1 MERKNMNWKKRK
13 LFGSMFMLLLLFVLP
28 FIIMSLWNAILPDVF
43 NATTIT
49 YWQALGLFI
58 LSRILFGGFR
68 CGGPGRG
75 SRRRFGRAG
84 IKEKFM
90 NMTDD
95 EKVAF
100 KQRWKDRCRNNK
112 NC

>member
-1 MERKNMNWKKRK
+1 
-13 LFGSMFMLLLLFVLP
+13 
-28 FIIMSLWNAILPDVF
+28 MSLWNAILPEVL

-68 CGGPGRG
+68 CGGPARG
-75 SRRRFGRAG
+75 VKPGFGRAS

-90 NMTDD
+90 NMTDA

-100 KQRWKDRCRNNK
+100 KQRWKDRCK
-112 NC
+112 H

>member
-1 MERKNMNWKKRK
+1 MERKSNNWKKRK
-13 LFGSMFMLLLLFVLP
+13 LFKALFMLGLLFLLP
-28 FIIMSLWNAILPDVF
+28 FIIMGLWNAILPEVL
-43 NATTIT
+43 NASAIT

-58 LSRILFGGFR
+58 LSRILFGGFG

-75 SRRRFGRAG
+75 GSRFGRAS

-90 NMTDD
+90 NMTDE

-100 KQRWKDRCRNNK
+100 KQRWKERCRH
-112 NC
+112 

>member
-1 MERKNMNWKKRK
+1 MERKSNNWKIRK
-13 LFGSMFMLLLLFVLP
+13 LFKGLFMLCLLFLLP
-28 FIIMSLWNAILPDVF
+28 FIIMNLWNAILPEVL
-43 NATTIT
+43 NAAVIT

-75 SRRRFGRAG
+75 RGPGFGRAG

-90 NMTDD
+90 NMTDE

-100 KQRWKDRCRNNK
+100 KQRWKDRCRH
-112 NC
+112 